1 MVIVLFFP
9 VFWVCLKLFTIK
21 KKTEELFLSNI
32 RSRDFFEHRS
42 FDRVGETTALKW
54 AMCLTSTLLYNSTV
68 FLPKE

>member
-1 MVIVLFFP
+1 MVIVPIFSCFLSMFETFHN
-9 VFWVCLKLFTIK
+9 K
-21 KKTEELFLSNI
+21 KRKQRVFLSNI